1 MPRSLRLS
9 LLVVLPA
16 ALALAA
22 DAPPTLPTMDALQA
36 ASLKD
41 AKWTAPKA
49 PEIPPG
55 VMVAPIASD
64 PAPGGN
70 IGYAKYPPGYTF
82 PMHWH
87 SATEFTT
94 VISGKLQYVIDGKSY
109 DLEAGGYIV
118 IPAKANHLA
127 KCGAGVECIVVT
139 RRGGPTDYH
148 WVK

>member
-1 MPRSLRLS
+1 MPRPLRLS

-22 DAPPTLPTMDALQA
+22 DAPTLPTMDALQ
-36 ASLKD
+36 STNLKD

-55 VMVAPIASD
+55 VMASPIASD
-64 PAPGGN
+64 PPPGGN

-94 VISGKLQYVIDGKSY
+94 VITGKLQYVIDGKSY
-109 DLEAGGYIV
+109 DLEPGGYVV
-118 IPAKANHLA
+118 IPPKANHLA
-127 KCGAGVECIVVT
+127 KCAPGAECIVVT
-139 RRGGPTDYH
+139 RRSGPTDYH

>member
-1 MPRSLRLS
+1 MQRALRLS

-16 ALALAA
+16 ALAVAA
-22 DAPPTLPTMDALQA
+22 DAPTLPTMDAQQVA
-36 ASLKD
+36 HVKD
-41 AKWTAPKA
+41 AKWAAPKLA
-49 PEIPPG
+49 EIPPG
-55 VMVAPIASD
+55 VMASPIASD

-70 IGYAKYPPGYTF
+70 IGYAKYVPGYTF

-94 VISGKLQYVIDGKSY
+94 VLSGKIQYVVDGKTY
-109 DLEAGGYIV
+109 DLEPGDYIV
-118 IPAKANHLA
+118 IPPKANHLA
-127 KCGAGVECIVVT
+127 KCGAGAECVVLT